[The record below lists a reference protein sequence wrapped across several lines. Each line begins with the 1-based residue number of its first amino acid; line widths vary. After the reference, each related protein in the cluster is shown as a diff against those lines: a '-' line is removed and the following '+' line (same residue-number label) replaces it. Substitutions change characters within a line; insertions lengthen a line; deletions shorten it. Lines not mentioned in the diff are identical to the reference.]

1 MSLLISRTHIP
12 MYLKKKIHISLKIE
26 LLVVPGFIKLHNSF
40 LELYSSKR
48 FVVYNVLKI
57 LRFCNQFFGL
67 FLSPNK
73 TYISVFANILTRFPY
88 KCMNNIDQ
96 MYDFVLQLTKK
107 GIVHKLCKFLFKF
120 VVCFTSQLSVKF
132 YIGFQPARLIKLK
145 NSMYFLQFQA
155 MIQVEF

>member
-1 MSLLISRTHIP
+1 MKLIHDEFADIKNTHP
-12 MYLKKKIHISLKIE
+12 NVSEEEKIYISLKIE

-40 LELYSSKR
+40 LELYGSKR

-73 TYISVFANILTRFPY
+73 TYISVFANILARFPY

-96 MYDFVLQLTKK
+96 MYDFV
-107 GIVHKLCKFLFKF
+107 
-120 VVCFTSQLSVKF
+120 FTTYRKRNCS
-132 YIGFQPARLIKLK
+132 
-145 NSMYFLQFQA
+145 
-155 MIQVEF
+155 

>member
-12 MYLKKKIHISLKIE
+12 MYLKKKKIYISLKIE

-40 LELYSSKR
+40 LELYGSKR

-73 TYISVFANILTRFPY
+73 TYISVFASILACFPE
-88 KCMNNIDQ
+88 
-96 MYDFVLQLTKK
+96 K
-107 GIVHKLCKFLFKF
+107 GIVHKLHTLHQAHPP
-120 VVCFTSQLSVKF
+120 TLSDRETTAPF
-132 YIGFQPARLIKLK
+132 
-145 NSMYFLQFQA
+145 
-155 MIQVEF
+155 